1 MSHTVGSL
9 GKDVSSGQ
17 VMILH
22 EDNAE
27 QKNCSELSTGLLSG
41 RAERIG
47 FQKANSH
54 RQSQTT
60 KIPSVST
67 LIPDGNLCAFS
78 VAYLGPGLA
87 G

>member
-1 MSHTVGSL
+1 MGSL
-9 GKDVSSGQ
+9 GKDVSLGQ
-17 VMILH
+17 VMMLH
-22 EDNAE
+22 EDNG
-27 QKNCSELSTGLLSG
+27 SELSTGLISG

-54 RQSQTT
+54 RQTQTT
-60 KIPSVST
+60 KIPSIST
-67 LIPDGNLCAFS
+67 LIPAGNLCAFS

>member
-1 MSHTVGSL
+1 MSQTAGSL

-17 VMILH
+17 VGMLH
-22 EDNAE
+22 ED
-27 QKNCSELSTGLLSG
+27 NCSELSTALIPG

-47 FQKANSH
+47 FQKVNSH

-60 KIPSVST
+60 EIPAIST
-67 LIPDGNLCAFS
+67 LIPAGNLCAFP

-87 G
+87 D